1 MKSYAYAYA
10 IGVSHIKKKVNVFND
25 KDLARSRKIIL

>member
-1 MKSYAYAYA
+1 MKHYAHAYA

-25 KDLARSRKIIL
+25 KNLVRSKKIIL